1 MRSLSFK
8 EILNR
13 RLKSHGLIAELV
25 DMETPL
31 LPQITGAEAIVNG
44 NVKIDRQLIDS
55 APDLKLVHQAGMG
68 YDSVDLQYCTEK
80 SIYVANVPLANSTA
94 VAEHTLFLMILL
106 AKNLQAM
113 DSGLARRRSPRSM
126 GIELFGKTLL
136 IVGLGASGIEVAK
149 RAKAFGMNVIAYD
162 PLISE
167 DEIKERGAEPVSIQD
182 LYAWSDFI
190 SLHLPLN
197 VQTRDLLG
205 PMAFSQ
211 MKDGVRIISTARGG
225 IIDETALLN
234 ALKSGKV
241 AGAQALGGVL
251 MGTIVTGL
259 FVAISMCTGGGAWD
273 NAKKY
278 IEDGHHGGKGS
289 DAHKAAVTGD
299 TVGDPYK
306 DTAGPAVNPLIKIIN
321 IVALLC
327 VPLLV

>member
-68 YDSVDLQYCTEK
+68 YDNVDLQYCTQK

-113 DSGLARRRSPRSM
+113 DAGLARRRSPRSM

-149 RAKAFGMNVIAYD
+149 RAKAFGMNVIAITKD
-162 PLISE
+162 PVGSKPGRE
-167 DEIKERGAEPVSIQD
+167 KVFSADEVRGPDELLECIPGA
-182 LYAWSDFI
+182 DFV
-190 SLHLPLN
+190 SLHVPLADDTRGLIGNDALGRMKQTAYLVN
-197 VQTRDLLG
+197 VARAPVVDREAVYSALSERRIAGAAFDVFWEEPASPDDKLLALDNFILTPHVAGWTSESVEAIAGVISSNVARVAEGKAPLTLVNTDLL
-205 PMAFSQ
+205 
-211 MKDGVRIISTARGG
+211 AR
-225 IIDETALLN
+225 
-234 ALKSGKV
+234 
-241 AGAQALGGVL
+241 
-251 MGTIVTGL
+251 
-259 FVAISMCTGGGAWD
+259 
-273 NAKKY
+273 
-278 IEDGHHGGKGS
+278 
-289 DAHKAAVTGD
+289 
-299 TVGDPYK
+299 
-306 DTAGPAVNPLIKIIN
+306 
-321 IVALLC
+321 
-327 VPLLV
+327 